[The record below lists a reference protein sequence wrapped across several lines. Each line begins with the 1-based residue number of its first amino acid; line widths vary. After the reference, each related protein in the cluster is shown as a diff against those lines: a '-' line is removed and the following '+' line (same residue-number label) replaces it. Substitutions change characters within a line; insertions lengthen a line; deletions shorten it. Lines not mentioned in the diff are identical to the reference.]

1 MQALL
6 ESKKKDDPDAY
17 DPVEADVSSSEES
30 GDDDDMQGQDIP
42 DQQPMAPSSPPPHP
56 FIPFPDSQPIFE
68 REHDQPIPPEEPTP
82 AMPIHPAA
90 ETAPGPS
97 SGVLRSYKLDVLHLH
112 TQIENFKQ
120 RSQNWRLR
128 EKKSRISASMAKNEI
143 RKHGTT
149 KGAHRA
155 LPTPVRGNADNL
167 DTQPIDI
174 MKESAVPGDVVL
186 LRSDQLAHKSTVK
199 SSKKRTKE
207 AAGKRKGK
215 KSKKAAGKR
224 KGKKSKKTKKSPKKK
239 VHRARRVLHNA
250 AAAASSSHIGP
261 EVAEVGGPK
270 PRRKRKT
277 EPLADSHPEASGR
290 KRPKQPAKKEPQEEV
305 SSLAGAASSSA
316 AGKRTAAKASARKP
330 KVAVEGK
337 VKEGKTKAAAKPKP
351 KAKSRAKKG
360 SADSSAI
367 PAEPADIKLAQSLV
381 DFALQFDEKD
391 SPKSEPYKLKIKGDL
406 TGLKA
411 HTLNCYWSKCGCGL
425 KIIAEGKD
433 GHHCSFNNVCSP
445 ESWKMAICAKIA
457 YMTALNLEGR
467 SPPQRG
473 NAQALRAHGL

>member
-1 MQALL
+1 MPDELVVVNDAWMIRKLLSFVKMKVRTKKVENFQELCLILKPDLKDCFWRALL

-42 DQQPMAPSSPPPHP
+42 DQQPM
-56 FIPFPDSQPIFE
+56 
-68 REHDQPIPPEEPTP
+68 
-82 AMPIHPAA
+82 
-90 ETAPGPS
+90 
-97 SGVLRSYKLDVLHLH
+97 VLRSYKLDVLHLH

-128 EKKSRISASMAKNEI
+128 EKKSRISASM
-143 RKHGTT
+143 
-149 KGAHRA
+149 
-155 LPTPVRGNADNL
+155 
-167 DTQPIDI
+167 
-174 MKESAVPGDVVL
+174 ESAVPGDVVL

-433 GHHCSFNNVCSP
+433 GHHCSFNN
-445 ESWKMAICAKIA
+445 
-457 YMTALNLEGR
+457 ALNLEGR
-467 SPPQRG
+467 SPHSEETLKHCGRMAFEMLRQRAASK
-473 NAQALRAHGL
+473 NVD